1 MEIYRFEY
9 IQKEANFANKKAYF
23 IFLKGHLTDYYCFD
37 IGNAIYNATYNV
49 VQIQRLKKLL
59 HGKLLEEKF
68 RSVTK
73 KLNELAGV
81 SHLKLPKS

>member
-1 MEIYRFEY
+1 MEIYKFEY
-9 IQKEANFANKKAYF
+9 IRKEANFANKKACF

-68 RSVTK
+68 TSVTK
-73 KLNELAGV
+73 KLKELVGI
-81 SHLKLPKS
+81 